1 MAEWGSRQPLGIR
14 LRLSVA
20 YYHRGLT
27 VRIDTDNLVKP
38 IQDALIGLVYHD
50 DQLVTHTFVSKTS
63 IDGFYQIRGRS
74 LVELTAFSQGDE
86 FVYISIDQAPINER
100 PNGEI
105 MAKYKDSDPVG
116 EVLTKSQI
124 LDRVAERYRSE
135 GYEVTLAA
143 PLACFQRRLITR
155 KDVALLAHKSGE
167 WVAIDVKRRD
177 ELYEINPLAIAIK
190 SLPEWR
196 YDLVVYPPD
205 EIDAI
210 PLGNGED
217 ESHYVESLL
226 KEAEE
231 LLDSGMLR
239 AAFVMAWSAGEA
251 TMRLAAM
258 REGVEIGNGD
268 PRFVLKTLYSNGIM
282 SFDVYERFRRCMD
295 GRNRLVHGLPVHNLE
310 PGDVRFMIE
319 SARQLMLPLIV
330 SSQ

>member
-1 MAEWGSRQPLGIR
+1 
-14 LRLSVA
+14 
-20 YYHRGLT
+20 
-27 VRIDTDNLVKP
+27 
-38 IQDALIGLVYHD
+38 
-50 DQLVTHTFVSKTS
+50 
-63 IDGFYQIRGRS
+63 
-74 LVELTAFSQGDE
+74 
-86 FVYISIDQAPINER
+86 
-100 PNGEI
+100 
-105 MAKYKDSDPVG
+105 MAKYKNSDPVG
-116 EVLTKSQI
+116 DVLTKSQI
-124 LDRVAERYRSE
+124 LERVAERYRSE

-143 PLACFQRRLITR
+143 APGALPEEIDHAR
-155 KDVALLAHKSGE
+155 KDVALLAHKGRE

-190 SLPEWR
+190 NLPEWR

-231 LLDSGMLR
+231 VLDSGKLR
-239 AAFVMAWSAGEA
+239 AAFVMAWSAAEA
-251 TMRLAAM
+251 TMRLAAV
-258 REGVEIGNGD
+258 REGEEIRNGD
-268 PRFVLKTLYSNGIM
+268 PHFVLKTLYSNGIM

-319 SARQLMLPLIV
+319 SARHLMLPLIV
-330 SSQ
+330 SSRT